1 MHVRIM
7 SDCKS
12 PVGVNACVCL
22 DMTILWLTSNLS
34 GVYSGATLRAVMDNG
49 RIQMKWRRFERTYA
63 WSEVYAP
70 TLR

>member
-22 DMTILWLTSNLS
+22 NMTILWLTSNLS
-34 GVYSGATLRAVMDNG
+34 RAYHGATLQAVTDNG
-49 RIQMKWRRFERTYA
+49 WIQMKWRGFEKTYA
-63 WSEVYAP
+63 
-70 TLR
+70 